1 MKLVRLLGFLVVAL
15 LLVPMA
21 HADGTPVTMVFTGV
35 NGVNDGQYYVSPYT
49 GTMNGQS
56 VVLFCDD
63 ILNEVSYWQ
72 TWQANVTNLGT
83 ALNANNFSQTRYG
96 GVSSSL
102 VFGDPGVAYQEG
114 AWLST
119 QFAANPGSY
128 VDLQYALWFLMNPNL
143 TNYDTAGAQ
152 GWLNLAAL
160 NYGSIDASNFSIV
173 TNTSTDG
180 HPLALR
186 GQVQE
191 FIVQTPEPGTLA
203 LLVCGM
209 FVLALR
215 TLRRR
220 QLSA

>member
-1 MKLVRLLGFLVVAL
+1 
-15 LLVPMA
+15 MA
-21 HADGTPVTMVFTGV
+21 HADGTPVTMVFTRV
-35 NGVNDGQYYVSPYT
+35 NGANDAQFYVSPYN
-49 GTMNGQS
+49 GTMNGLS

-63 ILNEVSYWQ
+63 VLNEVSYWQ

-83 ALNANNFSQTRYG
+83 ALNTNNFSHTRYG

-102 VFGDPGVAYQEG
+102 VFGNPGLAYQEV
-114 AWLST
+114 AWLSR
-119 QFAANPGSY
+119 QFASNPGSY
-128 VDLQYALWFLMNPNL
+128 VDLRYALWFLMNPNL
-143 TNYDTAGAQ
+143 TNNDTAGAQ
-152 GWLNLAAL
+152 GWLNLAAQ
-160 NYGSIDASNFSIV
+160 NYGSIDPSNLSIV

-180 HPLALR
+180 HPLARR